1 MAQQINTEEMGWE
14 NWIKWRVENLL
25 RFQSDYSNLPKKIK
39 EHLFHFTVII
49 IGQILC
55 NKTQR
60 FVLHSWL

>member
-49 IGQILC
+49 IG
-55 NKTQR
+55 
-60 FVLHSWL
+60 